1 MNYSDEHVAL
11 CALNKIFGYH
21 PTLAASLIEK
31 AGSAL
36 RCFSSVMPGTDRAS
50 HPELLSELTPSALEW
65 ARGELSR
72 IESRGFRF
80 LSIIDEDY
88 PQPLRECAGPPLGL
102 YLNGCSS

>member
-21 PTLAASLIEK
+21 PTLAASLIEN

-36 RCFSSVMPGTDRAS
+36 GCFSSAAHDPSVMPGPSSVMPGPDRAS

-65 ARGELSR
+65 ARNELSR
-72 IESRGFRF
+72 IDS
-80 LSIIDEDY
+80 
-88 PQPLRECAGPPLGL
+88 GP
-102 YLNGCSS
+102 